1 MDETIE
7 LIAQLIEEHKI
18 INRTVQDLER
28 AVNDVDIG
36 NEINRAKE
44 AFVPGRFQQK
54 EGLLR
59 LKELLEAADKRIEAH
74 FNREETSLL
83 IAFERSAVGNLVS
96 ALRSLL
102 TEHGELRE
110 QMVHTKEL
118 VAELIGGDLSHQSW
132 EAKANDLRAYI
143 SNNHNLLLNH
153 ARKELE
159 IFLQIKKQLEGTDGS
174 DQTRSQTSGH

>member
-18 INRTVQDLER
+18 INKTTQDLER
-28 AVNDVDIG
+28 EVNDVDIG
-36 NEINRAKE
+36 DELDRAKE

-59 LKELLEAADKRIEAH
+59 LKELLEAADKRIETH

-83 IAFERSAVGNLVS
+83 IAFERNAVGNLVS
-96 ALRSLL
+96 ELRSLL
-102 TEHGELRE
+102 SEHGVLRE

-118 VAELIGGDLSHQSW
+118 VAELVGGELSHQSW

-143 SNNHNLLLNH
+143 SRNHKLLLNH

-159 IFLQIKKQLEGTDGS
+159 IFLKIKSQLEGTDSS
-174 DQTRSQTSGH
+174 D